1 MATKYSE
8 AANKA
13 TQRYQKKTYDR
24 VSFRLRKDS
33 ELNSETLTEIAT
45 AAGESVNE
53 YILNAVKMRI
63 ESEKRDR

>member
-24 VSFRLRKDS
+24 VSFRLRKDADLTYG
-33 ELNSETLTEIAT
+33 ELVEIAA

-63 ESEKRDR
+63 ESEKRDT